1 MMKGRLSEN
10 KSPLSIGFKSRSL
23 YFLLRPGFKFDHID
37 FICERKM
44 GHERIGLLPRR
55 KPWNEIVSLLR
66 SALEDEF
73 SKTASLVSQTL
84 GEVKFRYRH
93 LHQDSG
99 VQAAFAYLIALS
111 TSKLPSVEGLASV
124 DPKLEKNP
132 SPLRI
137 TVDLAN
143 WVKIHTDS
151 TEYAELACRAAADTI
166 SYWTK
171 EKSNQQLLFDDS
183 SNAVHIWRD
192 IDGRAFSSIS
202 RLFFAKLT
210 ERYVRYFIERSAS
223 AESPSIQA
231 RQRLE
236 ASLSAHFDEISR
248 HAFETTKITQSF
260 AAGWFNKNTK
270 IQRPGDKE
278 ISGFLAV
285 AFGKLHE
292 ELSREGNSE

>member
-1 MMKGRLSEN
+1 
-10 KSPLSIGFKSRSL
+10 
-23 YFLLRPGFKFDHID
+23 
-37 FICERKM
+37 M
-44 GHERIGLLPRR
+44 GHERVGILPRR

-66 SALEDEF
+66 LALEDEF
-73 SKTASLVSQTL
+73 TKTASLVSQTL
-84 GEVKFRYRH
+84 AEVKNRYRR

-124 DPKLEKNP
+124 DTKLEKNP

-143 WVKIHTDS
+143 WVKLHTNS
-151 TEYAELACRAAADTI
+151 PEYAELACRAAADTI
-166 SYWTK
+166 SYWSR
-171 EKSNQQLLFDDS
+171 EKSNQQLLFGDS
-183 SNAVHIWRD
+183 TNAIHIWGD
-192 IDGRAFSSIS
+192 TDGRAFSSIS
-202 RLFFAKLT
+202 RTFFAKLT
-210 ERYVRYFIERSAS
+210 ERYVRYFIERNAS
-223 AESPSIQA
+223 AESPSLQS

-236 ASLSAHFDEISR
+236 AALSAHFDEISR

-270 IQRPGDKE
+270 TERPGDKK

-285 AFGKLHE
+285 AFGKLQE
-292 ELSREGNSE
+292 ELSREGNSK